1 MPNIIQQPC
10 DEGAIRSQPCVAP
23 CSADAKRWVLLATI
37 LGSSMASID
46 STIVNVALPTLQ
58 TELAATA
65 TDVQWVVESYALFVA
80 ALILVG
86 GALGDRFGR
95 RRIFTIGVVLFTLAS
110 VGCGLAFNVQQLIW
124 ARSIQGIGGAL
135 LIPGS
140 LAIIS
145 ATFAPADR
153 GGAIGL
159 WSGFT
164 AITSAIG
171 PVLGG
176 WLIEHASWRWMFFV
190 NVPLAIAIV
199 GVSLWQVPESRNPE
213 ASPKLDW
220 WGAVLAVVGLGGVVY
235 GSIES
240 SSQGFGNIRVWS
252 AIAIGAICLG
262 AFIVVEAR
270 LAAPM
275 MPLKLF
281 RSRTFSGANLLTL
294 LLYAA
299 LSGALFFLPFNLIQ
313 VQHYS
318 PTAAGA
324 ALVPFPILMFLLS
337 RWSGGLVDRYG
348 ARRPLIVGPTIAAA
362 GLGLMSV
369 PSIGGSYWMTFFP
382 AVIVLGLG
390 MAICVA
396 PLTTA
401 VMGAVAVRYA
411 GAASGINNAVAR
423 IAGLLA
429 IAVLGIVVSHIFNA
443 SLDRSLIQLDLS
455 LPARQ
460 FLDTQRINLAAA
472 AVPPDLSANT
482 SATLRS
488 AIALAFVDGFRWV
501 MWIAAGL
508 AIASAAIASLML
520 GDERQQGADND

>member
-1 MPNIIQQPC
+1 MTNIIKQPC
-10 DEGAIRSQPCVAP
+10 DEGAIRSQPCVTP
-23 CSADAKRWVLLATI
+23 CGPSAQVWVLVATI

-46 STIVNVALPTLQ
+46 STIVNIALPTFQ
-58 TELAATA
+58 TELGATA

-95 RRIFTIGVVLFTLAS
+95 RRIFTIGVSLFTLAS
-110 VGCGLAFNVQQLIW
+110 VWCGLSPNVQQLIW
-124 ARSIQGIGGAL
+124 ARSLQGIGGAL

-145 ATFAPADR
+145 ATFPPERR
-153 GGAIGL
+153 GSAIGI

-164 AITSAIG
+164 AMTSAIG

-176 WLIEHASWRWMFFV
+176 WLIEHASWHWLFFI
-190 NVPLAIAIV
+190 NVPLAAIV
-199 GVSLWQVPESRNPE
+199 LAVSLWQVPESRNPE
-213 ASPKLDW
+213 ASSKLDW
-220 WGAVLAVVGLGGVVY
+220 VGAVLAVVGLGGVVY
-235 GSIES
+235 GLIES
-240 SSQGFGNIRVWS
+240 SIQGFGAVRVWG
-252 AIAIGAICLG
+252 AIAIGTFCLG
-262 AFIVVEAR
+262 AFIVVESHV
-270 LAAPM
+270 AAPM
-275 MPLKLF
+275 VPLQLF

-299 LSGALFFLPFNLIQ
+299 LAGALFFLPFNLIQ

-324 ALVPFPILMFLLS
+324 ALVPFPILMFVLS

-348 ARRPLIVGPTIAAA
+348 ARKPLVVGPTIAGV

-369 PSIGGSYWMTFFP
+369 PSIGGSYWTTFFP

-396 PLTTA
+396 PLTTTVMAA
-401 VMGAVAVRYA
+401 VEVRYA
-411 GAASGINNAVAR
+411 GVASGINNAVSR
-423 IAGLLA
+423 IAGLVA
-429 IAVLGIVVSHIFNA
+429 IAVLGIVVSNIFNA
-443 SLDRSLIQLDLS
+443 SLDRSIISLDLS
-455 LPARQ
+455 LSAQQ
-460 FLDTQRINLAAA
+460 FLDTQRIDLAAA
-472 AVPPDLSANT
+472 AVPPGLSVNT
-482 SATLRS
+482 SAALRQ

-508 AIASAAIASLML
+508 AVASAAIAALML
-520 GDERQQGADND
+520 DENATQRQ